1 MPIARYWRFN
11 VTAVDGGSYASAAEF
26 QLYSSTDGT
35 GTNLCLGK
43 TATQTGDSSVGSAS
57 GANDDNTNS
66 EAGST
71 FTGSYI
77 WSVDL
82 GSPGFVGSAGI
93 VAQQVVPN
101 RTAKDFTV
109 QYSTDNSNWQTAST
123 HTNQT
128 GWVQFERRTFV
139 VDSSSVSLIYE
150 GSIKQITVPANAT
163 SAVVRM
169 WGGGG
174 GSGGDGSSSGS
185 KGGAGGFLKFT
196 IPSVTP
202 GETFAAQVG
211 SGGLKGP
218 SGGQNRRPGTGG
230 GSTSLYRGDPFYKDV
245 SLLLHMD
252 GSTGSATFTDTSA
265 NAMSVTPF
273 NGAQISGTPSKFG
286 NGSLSLSGSQWLE
299 VPDSQAFD
307 LSGDFTVEAWVY
319 FNATT
324 DAALLG
330 GDNTGNFDFA
340 FVGNEIRLGRINT
353 NWDSSAPFIRNTGIW
368 YHVAWCRQYST
379 LRFFVDGQLKNSV
392 PNTIAY
398 SVTAA
403 NMVIGGS
410 TNSERRLNGYINDL
424 RITKG
429 TARYIAAFTPPT
441 AAFPDPLD
449 RYYQNNSLLLHMNG
463 TNGST
468 TFTDNSSVPKTITAN
483 GGAQI
488 STTQSKFGG
497 SSLFTGT
504 SGNNFLQIPAS
515 NDFIF
520 GTGNFTVEGWFL
532 PSGAGDE
539 RTFYIHGINTI
550 GGLTLF
556 VGTGGARFRAN
567 GTTDLVAGSSIT
579 TWTHIAFVRSGNTR
593 YIFINGA
600 LSNSDSLSFNVSDD
614 VVTDI
619 GASSQNAS
627 DSFKYYGYIDDL
639 RITKG
644 VARYTAAFNPPNREF
659 ANDNGIIA
667 IVGAGGGG
675 GGYGTSFQYSWGGS
689 GGDTTANPGGDA
701 LSPSFATGGGGGTQI
716 AGGIVGTPGTGLNGS
731 YLQGGAGAGYDLG
744 TQSAGGWPNGG
755 VAVQIDERGGGGG
768 GGYYGGGGGGGQGT
782 HGAGGG
788 GGSSYIYSGAT
799 QITHTKS
806 TPNVSTAPGNSEQG
820 YIAGAAVGGYPNDN
834 GGNGLIF
841 IEYVFASFSV
851 NGTVYD
857 SNNNPASRIV
867 RLYSRSTGNLMAE
880 TTSNG
885 TTGAYNFP
893 ALSSTDEVQ
902 VICLDDSGGSLEN
915 DLVHRTF
922 PV

>member
-26 QLYSSTDGT
+26 QLYASNDGT
-35 GTNLCLGK
+35 GTNLCIGK
-43 TATQTGDSSVGSAS
+43 TASQTGDGAVGSAAA
-57 GANDDNTNS
+57 ANDGNTAS

-71 FTGSYI
+71 FAGSYI

-82 GSPGFVGSAGI
+82 GTPGFVGSAGI
-93 VAQQVVPN
+93 VAQQIIPD
-101 RTAKDFTV
+101 RTPKNFTV
-109 QYSTDNSNWQTAST
+109 QYSSDNSNWQIASS
-123 HTNQT
+123 HTGAT

-299 VPDSQAFD
+299 VPDSEAFD

-463 TNGST
+463 TDGST
-468 TFTDNSSVPKTITAN
+468 TFTDNSSTPKTLTAVGSATIT
-483 GGAQI
+483 
-488 STTQSKFGG
+488 
-497 SSLFTGT
+497 T
-504 SGNNFLQIPAS
+504 SIKK
-515 NDFIF
+515 F
-520 GTGNFTVEGWFL
+520 GTGSLSIPSSSDGITTSGLNLDTNFTIEGWVK
-532 PSGAGDE
+532 PAISGSE
-539 RTFYIHGINTI
+539 KFIIIQGINVTNGFLI
-550 GGLTLF
+550 SLT
-556 VGTGGARFRAN
+556 TSEIRWRSN
-567 GTTDLVAGSSIT
+567 GTTDISAAISKSDWYHFAIVRNGSATNNVTIYIDGVQMVQGTYTNTIESAAG
-579 TWTHIAFVRSGNTR
+579 NL
-593 YIFINGA
+593 N
-600 LSNSDSLSFNVSDD
+600 
-614 VVTDI
+614 I
-619 GASSQNAS
+619 GACGAISSGFAS
-627 DSFKYYGYIDDL
+627 YGYIDEF
-639 RITKG
+639 RITNG
-644 VARYTAAFNPPNREF
+644 IARYTAAFNPPNREF

-857 SNNNPASRIV
+857 SNNNPASRVV
-867 RLYSRSTGNLMAE
+867 RLYSRSTGDLMAQ

-885 TTGAYNFP
+885 TTGAYSFGS
-893 ALSSTDEVQ
+893 LSSTDEVQ